1 MDLVYAISLFQG
13 LRHGED
19 TQVGRVRQLLVQV
32 IEMDIVVTYETMH
45 SLSDHTKTLL
55 HDLLEALTDRH
66 DLADGFHAGTD
77 LAANAD
83 ELRQVPTRD
92 LHDHIIYLR
101 RFVRGV
107 RSTHLADLVQSVA
120 QRQLSGDESQW
131 ITAGLGCQGGRTA
144 QASVHLDHTVIASLG
159 VESVLDITFTHDT

>member
-1 MDLVYAISLFQG
+1 MYLVYAISLFQG

-77 LAANAD
+77 LANAD

-101 RFVRGV
+101 CFVCGV

-120 QRQLSGDESQW
+120 QRQLSGNESQW

>member
-1 MDLVYAISLFQG
+1 
-13 LRHGED
+13 
-19 TQVGRVRQLLVQV
+19 
-32 IEMDIVVTYETMH
+32 MH
-45 SLSDHTKTLL
+45 ALSDHTQTLL
-55 HDLLEALTDRH
+55 HDLFEALTDRH
-66 DLADGFHAGTD
+66 DFADRLHARTD
-77 LAANAD
+77 QAADTD
-83 ELRQVPTRD
+83 ELCQVPTRD

-101 RFVRGV
+101 CFVCGV

-120 QRQLSGDESQW
+120 QRQLSGNESQW

>member
-32 IEMDIVVTYETMH
+32 IEVDIVVTYETMH

-77 LAANAD
+77 LAAD
-83 ELRQVPTRD
+83 THELRQVPTRD
-92 LHDHIIYLR
+92 LYDHVIYFWC
-101 RFVRGV
+101 FVSGV
-107 RSTHLADLVQSVA
+107 GSSHLTDFVKAV
-120 QRQLSGDESQW
+120 
-131 ITAGLGCQGGRTA
+131 T
-144 QASVHLDHTVIASLG
+144 
-159 VESVLDITFTHDT
+159 